1 VSLSKSG
8 KRHDGVRRS
17 NEERWLRRLAVYCWR
32 FKRDVIIA
40 VAGAILYT
48 AASLA
53 IPLLQ
58 RGIIDDVIVTRKD
71 SVWPLAIGLLIAA
84 VANFFGIYMRRYRG
98 GKMALEVQHQMRTDL
113 FESLSKLDGARQ
125 DEIHTGQLVGRS
137 ISDVNMVQQLLQW
150 APLILGSVLLF
161 VFSLIIMIALSP
173 LLAVVALL
181 VAPALWLIAVA
192 SKRKLF
198 PASWHA
204 QQVVGEV
211 AGIVDETVGGVRV
224 VKGFGQ
230 EEREMERMEATSE
243 ELFGSRLRVT
253 RLTARYN
260 PALTALPSIGLVGVL
275 ALGGWLAIHGQITL
289 GTFLAFSSYIATLS
303 GPVRVL
309 TNIVTIG
316 QEARASVI
324 RVFEVIDSK
333 PVITDKPDAIDLPAE
348 ANGITFSGVK
358 FGYVPSQPVLRGL
371 TLTVNPGE
379 TVAVIGPSG
388 SGKSTLSLLLPRFY
402 DVRGGAVKIGGYDV
416 RDVTE
421 NSLRSAIGMVMEE
434 SFLFSDSVKANIAY
448 GRPDATD
455 EQVIAAAKA
464 AEADEFIRELPQG
477 YDTVIGEQGLTLSG
491 GQRQRVALARA
502 LITNPRL
509 LLLDDATSAV
519 DPRIEA
525 EIHATLHR
533 VMEGRTTL
541 LIAHRKSTLN
551 LADRIAVL
559 NSSGQVADVG
569 TDAELTER
577 SELYRVLITGPE
589 MSETELSGPDTFRH
603 RDDVDT
609 LEAAAGSAGGGVR
622 RRGTGETT
630 TRYEDRGAARALT
643 AAGTLGLAGRGGAA
657 AGGRG
662 ARSGRGAAGRNA
674 SFDGMIGSVPPS
686 PELLAKVA
694 ALPPV
699 KDEPKVDIARAR
711 AGDYSFTLRKLL
723 KPIAIALVAGL
734 VLDGLDA
741 LASLALPALVRG
753 GIDQGVQAK
762 AFHVVVLMAVI
773 GLAIVFADWLV
784 NIAETMVVGRNG
796 ERLLFTLRVKL
807 FAQLQR
813 LGLDFYE
820 RELSGRIMTRMTSD
834 IDALSSFLQTGLVT
848 MVSSLLTFVG
858 VLAAMLVINAELG
871 LLVLAIVPVL
881 AVATVIFRQK
891 SSKAYTEARERIS
904 VVNADLA
911 ENVAGLRVTQAFRRE
926 GVNSGRFAGRSAAYR
941 SSRLRA
947 QKYIAL
953 YFPFVQTL
961 STIASALVLVVAV
974 SQVRSGVLSV
984 GALIAYLLYI
994 DMVFSPIQSLSQVF
1008 DGYQQAAVGLSRI
1021 KDLLRLRTTVPAAAD
1036 PVPVP
1041 QDGFTGR
1048 IELRDVRFAY
1058 RTGSTFDGADVDATT
1073 ANQAIA
1079 GVSFTITPG
1088 ETVALVGQTGAGK
1101 STIVK
1106 LMARF
1111 YDVTSG
1117 AVLVDGVDVRKY
1129 DLAEFRHRLGVV
1141 PQEAYLFSGTVADA
1155 VAYARPGASLEEIEA
1170 AARAVGA
1177 HDMIT
1182 ALPDGY
1188 DHEVGERGRNLSAG
1202 QRQLIALARAELA
1215 DPDIL
1220 LLDEATAALDLA
1232 SEAAVNAATDQLTLR
1247 RTTVIV
1253 AHRLTTAARADRI
1266 IVMDHGRVAETG
1278 SHDELVAAGGVY
1290 AGLWAAFVGETEYAA
1305 LASTRD
1311 APSSR
1316 CINPCCRH
1324 HQFPAAAGRS

>member
-1 VSLSKSG
+1 MSG
-8 KRHDGVRRS
+8 KQHDVVQQS
-17 NEERWLRRLAVYCWR
+17 NESRWLRRLVSYCLR
-32 FKRDVIIA
+32 FRRDVVIA
-40 VAGAILYT
+40 LTGALLYT
-48 AASLA
+48 VASLT

-58 RGIIDDVIVTRKD
+58 RNIIDDVIVSHKE
-71 SVWPLAIGLLIAA
+71 SVWPLATGLLIAA
-84 VANFFGIYMRRYRG
+84 AANFVGVYMRRYRG
-98 GKMALEVQHQMRTDL
+98 GKVALDVQHSMRTEL
-113 FESLSKLDGARQ
+113 FESLSNLDGARQ

-137 ISDVNMVQQLLQW
+137 ISDINMVQGLLQW
-150 APLILGSVLLF
+150 MPLILGSILLF
-161 VFSLIIMIALSP
+161 IFSLVIMFILSP
-173 LLAVVALL
+173 LLAL
-181 VAPALWLIAVA
+181 VAVAVAPSLFLIATA
-192 SKRKLF
+192 SRKKLF

-211 AGIVDETVGGVRV
+211 AGIVDEAVGGVRV

-230 EEREMERMEATSE
+230 EEQEMERMEAASE
-243 ELFGSRLRVT
+243 ELFGSRLRMI
-253 RLTARYN
+253 RFTARYN
-260 PALTALPSIGLVGVL
+260 PALTAIPSLGLVGVL
-275 ALGGWLAIHGQITL
+275 ALGGWLAIQGDVSL
-289 GTFLAFSSYIATLS
+289 GTFLAFSTYLALLT
-303 GPVRVL
+303 GPVRML
-309 TNIVTIG
+309 TALVTIG

-333 PVITDKPDAIDLPAE
+333 PVITDKPDAIELPDD
-348 ANGITFSGVK
+348 ANGITFEDVK

-371 TLTVNPGE
+371 TLEVRPGE

-402 DVRGGAVKIGGYDV
+402 DVRGGAVKVGGHDV
-416 RDVTE
+416 RDVTQQ
-421 NSLRSAIGMVMEE
+421 SLRSAIGMVMED
-434 SFLFSDSVKANIAY
+434 SFLFSDTVKANIAY

-464 AEADEFIRELPQG
+464 AEADDFIRELPDG
-477 YDTVIGEQGLTLSG
+477 YDTVVGEQGMTLSG

-533 VMEGRTTL
+533 VMAGRTTL

-559 NSSGQVADVG
+559 TADGRVADIG
-569 TDAELTER
+569 TDAELTAR
-577 SELYRVLITGPE
+577 CELYRILITGPGDGVE
-589 MSETELSGPDTFRH
+589 GVDAGDLATADETAAPRAVPAGDSNGEGGRGARGRSESRKSSDL
-603 RDDVDT
+603 
-609 LEAAAGSAGGGVR
+609 A
-622 RRGTGETT
+622 
-630 TRYEDRGAARALT
+630 AARALT
-643 AAGTLGLAGRGGAA
+643 ATPGIGGAGAVRAVGGRAGRAA
-657 AGGRG
+657 ATHM
-662 ARSGRGAAGRNA
+662 
-674 SFDGMIGSVPPS
+674 DGMIGSVPPS

-699 KDEPKVDIARAR
+699 KDEPKVSLAQAR
-711 AGDYSFTLRKLL
+711 AGDTSFTLSKLL

-734 VLDGLDA
+734 LLNGLDA
-741 LASLALPALVRG
+741 AANLALPALVRG
-753 GIDQGVQAK
+753 GINQGVQAK
-762 AFHVVVLMAVI
+762 MYHVVVLMALL
-773 GLAIVFADWLV
+773 GFAIVFGDWLV
-784 NIAETMVVGRNG
+784 NIASTMVVGRNG
-796 ERLLFTLRVKL
+796 ERLLYTLRVKI

-820 RELSGRIMTRMTSD
+820 REMSGRIMTRMTTD
-834 IDALSSFLQTGLVT
+834 VDALSTFLQTGLVT

-858 VLAAMLVINAELG
+858 VLAAMLVINLKLG

-881 AVATVIFRQK
+881 AVATVVFRMK
-891 SSKAYTEARERIS
+891 SSKAYTEARERVSI
-904 VVNADLA
+904 VNADFA

-926 GVNSGRFAGRSAAYR
+926 GANLDRFAGRSLAYR

-947 QKYIAL
+947 QRYIAL

-961 STIASALVLVVAV
+961 STVAAALVLVVAV
-974 SQVRSGVLSV
+974 HDVRSGALTV

-994 DMVFSPIQSLSQVF
+994 DMVFSPIQQLSQVF
-1008 DGYQQAAVGLSRI
+1008 DGYQQAAVGLARI
-1021 KDLLRLRTTVPAAAD
+1021 KDLLRLRTTVPDAVD

-1041 QDGFTGR
+1041 EAGFTGK
-1048 IELRDVRFAY
+1048 IELRDVRFSYNA
-1058 RTGSTFDGADVDATT
+1058 GSTLDGADVDAKTSGE
-1073 ANQAIA
+1073 AIS

-1117 AVLVDGVDVRKY
+1117 GVFVDGTDVRRY
-1129 DLAEFRHRLGVV
+1129 DLTEFRHRLGVV
-1141 PQEAYLFSGTVADA
+1141 PQEAYLFRGSVAEA
-1155 VAYARPGASLEEIEA
+1155 IAYARPTASMGEIEA
-1170 AARAVGA
+1170 AANAVGA

-1232 SEAAVNAATDQLTLR
+1232 SEAAVNAATDQLAAR
-1247 RTTVIV
+1247 RTTIVV

-1266 IVMDHGRVAETG
+1266 IVMDHGRVAEIG
-1278 SHDELVAAGGVY
+1278 SHDELVARGGVY
-1290 AGLWAAFVGETEYAA
+1290 AGLWAAFIGETEYAA
-1305 LASTRD
+1305 
-1311 APSSR
+1311 
-1316 CINPCCRH
+1316 
-1324 HQFPAAAGRS
+1324 